1 MKLYTNITENCK
13 NTIERSS
20 RTFAASFSVGETK
33 YTDIKSLKILVPSA
47 FNGKVGIGGT
57 ISNSVEII
65 SGKIKLTSGTV
76 IKAYESVLLDSGEY
90 EDVPMGKYRI
100 TSAVTKDSL
109 TTIKAEGPLSTE
121 TGLGYFSNLEYPAT
135 TIQMLNEI
143 SDAINVP
150 IIVDGLEEIYI
161 DSKPEGY
168 TYREVIGYLAAV
180 HGTNA
185 AETRDGSI
193 ALKWYEHCEEDIF
206 TDRADSPDINNELFV
221 VGKLECTT
229 SSECIVR
236 GDGKTGIAINNPL
249 VTENIADII
258 WNKIGGFT
266 YRAATF
272 NVKLGNPCV
281 DIWDC
286 FSYKDDTVIATEL
299 QYVHDGGLQNVYK
312 SVGESETSAN
322 GAKGPV
328 TKQMERYWQEL
339 VFINEALVNKL
350 SVDQLDAVEAN
361 ITSAV
366 IGTIDGRYATFEYLS
381 SNYINTTVF
390 EAISGRVGT
399 LEANALTAD
408 SAVIKNL
415 ESEITKTNT
424 LIFGSGSG
432 TSIQTEFSNSVIAQ
446 LGDAQIKSAM
456 IENITTAQILAGDI
470 STNKHRIISDSGN
483 MILSDNTMQISDG
496 TRVRVQIG
504 KDASADY
511 NLYVW
516 DKAGNLMFDALG
528 LTESGITRQIIR
540 DDVVKDDANISA
552 SKLNIDSLFNVINED
567 GSNTLKSSKIYL
579 DDKGQTL
586 DVAFLAMSTNVSDL
600 QTTQASQGTQ
610 ISTIQGQITSKIWQE
625 DINTAVDDVEGNV
638 SALSTQYTTLSQSVS
653 GISIAVG
660 NHTSQIG
667 GLETRAES
675 AETNYA
681 QLSDKFNWIVA
692 SGTSATDFTLTD
704 RMATLTAQYINL
716 NGLVKFSGLASD
728 AQAEINTAKNN
739 ASSAL
744 ATANTANTNAAN
756 AVSTANNAL
765 AGANSSV
772 KSITI
777 HYLATSASSGVT
789 TSTSGWTTTPQE
801 ITSTKKYLWTYQ
813 TITTVSGSTTNTTPV
828 ISGVYGDKGAT
839 GSTGATGN
847 GISKVVSLYYL
858 KSNTTAPSA
867 PTSAVTSTSTSTGV
881 WTTAIPTY
889 VRGYTYFTCMQTL
902 YTSGKYGWSAVVA
915 DNAFTNANKIA
926 VTANTTA
933 SNALSTANAVD
944 STIANWC
951 YNNDRTYIN
960 GGKIYTGTIAA
971 KQINVSDLFAQN
983 ITATGTITGATLNGA
998 TLNGGQIYL
1007 EGSEAIGSAK
1017 FRITDQSAGRY
1028 TLVFPNGIRCFN
1040 AQGETTAM
1048 LIGGFGIAL
1057 YDYEEDGTTLR
1068 SRSYISTYDIET
1080 PKISTKKVSATETI
1094 TAGGEIISTSAN
1106 AFRCAYG
1113 SYGAILRV
1121 DGVNFY
1127 ILLTNQGEAETGA
1140 WNSFRPL
1147 TINLASGTVQF
1158 GHDVAFSSNARIANS
1173 RSFAAYGT
1181 NGTAY
1186 SLAKMTSDNII
1197 QYGNGSPRTQI
1208 MSTSRIDFLTGGVTS
1223 TSSRG
1228 ISITYDNGYPYL
1240 RPTLN
1245 GQAYLGS
1252 SSLRWAGIFSTT
1264 SVSVSSDRRLK
1275 SDINNLDDR
1284 YLALAKVL
1292 SAKSYFLNMLNDDKR
1307 HVGYIAQDVEQAM
1320 LSVGLTAQD
1329 CGFVSKD
1336 WVEREDYTG
1345 YEYSLN
1351 YEEIHTMC
1359 IASLQ
1364 REMNELKEELLIAK
1378 AKIEYLQLQQP
1389 GT

>member
-312 SVGESETSAN
+312 SVGESEASAN

-399 LEANALTAD
+399 LEANQLTVSALDARYATIENFNAATARISTLEANQLTVSGLKAD
-408 SAVIKNL
+408 FADIALSNVAVENVGKLFADVGLITSATIQNGHITGYLDSVEVNANSVTAGTLSVDRLVFRGSDKSIVYELNNITGALQAVQGDTLNGEILTDRSITVDKIVAKSITANEIAAGTIAATELNVSNIFSNSAVIN
-415 ESEITKTNT
+415 
-424 LIFGSGSG
+424 
-432 TSIQTEFSNSVIAQ
+432 
-446 LGDAQIKSAM
+446 
-456 IENITTAQILAGDI
+456 
-470 STNKHRIISDSGN
+470 
-483 MILSDNTMQISDG
+483 
-496 TRVRVQIG
+496 
-504 KDASADY
+504 
-511 NLYVW
+511 
-516 DKAGNLMFDALG
+516 
-528 LTESGITRQIIR
+528 
-540 DDVVKDDANISA
+540 
-552 SKLNIDSLFNVINED
+552 
-567 GSNTLKSSKIYL
+567 
-579 DDKGQTL
+579 
-586 DVAFLAMSTNVSDL
+586 
-600 QTTQASQGTQ
+600 
-610 ISTIQGQITSKIWQE
+610 
-625 DINTAVDDVEGNV
+625 
-638 SALSTQYTTLSQSVS
+638 
-653 GISIAVG
+653 
-660 NHTSQIG
+660 
-667 GLETRAES
+667 
-675 AETNYA
+675 
-681 QLSDKFNWIVA
+681 
-692 SGTSATDFTLTD
+692 
-704 RMATLTAQYINL
+704 TLTAQEAFINAIST
-716 NGLVKFSGLASD
+716 NSIVVGASND
-728 AQAEINTAKNN
+728 AA
-739 ASSAL
+739 SAL
-744 ATANTANTNAAN
+744 ATANAANSNAA
-756 AVSTANNAL
+756 NAL
-765 AGANSSV
+765 AGANRSV
-772 KSITI
+772 KSITL
-777 HYLATSASSGVT
+777 HYLATSSSSGVT
-789 TSTSGWTTTPQE
+789 TSTSGWTTIPQE

-839 GSTGATGN
+839 GSTGN
-847 GISKVVSLYYL
+847 GISKVVPLYYL

-915 DNAFTNANKIA
+915 DNALTNANS
-926 VTANTTA
+926 TANSANTNA
-933 SNALSTANAVD
+933 SNALSTANSAN
-944 STIANWC
+944 SIIASWC
-951 YNNDRTYIN
+951 YNNNTTYIN
-960 GGKIYTGTIAA
+960 GGKIYAGTITASQIAA
-971 KQINVSDLFAQN
+971 GTITADKINITDLFSKN
-983 ITATGTITGATLNGA
+983 ITATGTITGISLVLTSDGDEISKLKLQSNSGAYAQLNPVGFRYYNA
-998 TLNGGQIYL
+998 SGQIRAFL
-1007 EGSEAIGSAK
+1007 NPAIGFWLRSYDENGEIEYESHISSLGIISSNK
-1017 FRITDQSAGRY
+1017 LSAG
-1028 TLVFPNGIRCFN
+1028 TSGISS
-1040 AQGETTAM
+1040 Q
-1048 LIGGFGIAL
+1048 
-1057 YDYEEDGTTLR
+1057 
-1068 SRSYISTYDIET
+1068 
-1080 PKISTKKVSATETI
+1080 
-1094 TAGGEIISTSAN
+1094 GEIISTSAN
-1106 AFRCAYG
+1106 ALRVVYG
-1113 SYGAILRV
+1113 SYGAFLRN
-1121 DGVNFY
+1121 DGTNTYLLLTAAGNQYGGWNSLRPFY
-1127 ILLTNQGEAETGA
+1127 ISNSTGA
-1140 WNSFRPL
+1140 VTMGHAVSIGGNL
-1147 TINLASGTVQF
+1147 T
-1158 GHDVAFSSNARIANS
+1158 AN
-1173 RSFAAYGT
+1173 GVILP
-1181 NGTAY
+1181 NNY
-1186 SLAKMTSDNII
+1186 SLYAKNTSGANCSIAVMGSDNIVKF
-1197 QYGNGSPRTQI
+1197 GVGSPRTYL
-1208 MSTSRIDFLTGGVTS
+1208 MSSGRLDFLPYGAASTSNNAL
-1223 TSSRG
+1223 
-1228 ISITYDNGYPYL
+1228 SITNDGSSATLCL
-1240 RPTLN
+1240 RPTFN
-1245 GQAYLGS
+1245 GVADLGN
-1252 SSLRWAGIFSTT
+1252 STYRIGKLYCVNST
-1264 SVSVSSDRRLK
+1264 SISSDRRLK
-1275 SDINNLDDR
+1275 NTINNLNER
-1284 YLALAKVL
+1284 YMAMAKMIT
-1292 SAKSYFLNMLNDDKR
+1292 AKSYFLNASNDGKKR
-1307 HVGYIAQDVEQAM
+1307 IGYIAQDVEQAM
-1320 LSVGLTAQD
+1320 LSAGLALNE
-1329 CGFVSKD
+1329 CGFIEKG
-1336 WVEREDYTG
+1336 WIEREDYTG

-1351 YEEIHTMC
+1351 YDEIHTMC

-1364 REMNELKEELLIAK
+1364 KEVEELKTELLIAK
-1378 AKIEYLQLQQP
+1378 SKIEYLLQLQQP
-1389 GT
+1389 GTYAPG

>member
-399 LEANALTAD
+399 LEANQLTVSALDARYATIEHFNAATARISTLEANQLTVSGLKAD
-408 SAVIKNL
+408 FADIALSNVAVENVGKLFADVGLITSATIQNGHITGYLDSVEVNANSVTAGTLSVDRLVFRGSDKSIVYELNNITGALQAVQGDTLNGEILTDRSITVDKIVAKSITANEIAAGTIAATELNVSNIFSNSAVIN
-415 ESEITKTNT
+415 
-424 LIFGSGSG
+424 
-432 TSIQTEFSNSVIAQ
+432 
-446 LGDAQIKSAM
+446 
-456 IENITTAQILAGDI
+456 
-470 STNKHRIISDSGN
+470 
-483 MILSDNTMQISDG
+483 
-496 TRVRVQIG
+496 
-504 KDASADY
+504 
-511 NLYVW
+511 
-516 DKAGNLMFDALG
+516 
-528 LTESGITRQIIR
+528 
-540 DDVVKDDANISA
+540 
-552 SKLNIDSLFNVINED
+552 
-567 GSNTLKSSKIYL
+567 
-579 DDKGQTL
+579 
-586 DVAFLAMSTNVSDL
+586 
-600 QTTQASQGTQ
+600 
-610 ISTIQGQITSKIWQE
+610 
-625 DINTAVDDVEGNV
+625 
-638 SALSTQYTTLSQSVS
+638 
-653 GISIAVG
+653 
-660 NHTSQIG
+660 
-667 GLETRAES
+667 
-675 AETNYA
+675 
-681 QLSDKFNWIVA
+681 
-692 SGTSATDFTLTD
+692 
-704 RMATLTAQYINL
+704 TLTAQEAFINAIST
-716 NGLVKFSGLASD
+716 NSIVVGASND
-728 AQAEINTAKNN
+728 AA
-739 ASSAL
+739 SAL
-744 ATANTANTNAAN
+744 ATANAANSNAA
-756 AVSTANNAL
+756 NAL

-789 TSTSGWTTTPQE
+789 TSTSGWTTTPQK

-813 TITTVSGSTTNTTPV
+813 TITAVSGSRMNTTPV

-847 GISKVVSLYYL
+847 GISKVVPLYYL

-867 PTSAVTSTSTSTGV
+867 PTSAVTSTSTSSGV

-915 DNAFTNANKIA
+915 DNALTNANS
-926 VTANTTA
+926 TANSANTNA
-933 SNALSTANAVD
+933 SNALSTANSAN
-944 STIANWC
+944 SIIASWC
-951 YNNDRTYIN
+951 YNNNTTYIN
-960 GGKIYTGTIAA
+960 GGKIYAGTITASQIAA
-971 KQINVSDLFAQN
+971 GTITADKINITDLFSKN
-983 ITATGTITGATLNGA
+983 ITATGTISGATLE
-998 TLNGGQIYL
+998 GGRIS
-1007 EGSEAIGSAK
+1007 SEAGPLGEWVNICNGH
-1017 FRITDQSAGRY
+1017 
-1028 TLVFPNGIRCFN
+1028 VFTYNSDGDSLMDF
-1040 AQGETTAM
+1040 
-1048 LIGGFGIAL
+1048 GGNEILF
-1057 YDYEEDGTTLR
+1057 Y
-1068 SRSYISTYDIET
+1068 
-1080 PKISTKKVSATETI
+1080 STKYPERIVGCISSVYNEDAVMDTMTI
-1094 TAGGEIISTSAN
+1094 TADDLRIDLSYEAFYVYGGSKLLFAVSPEQNESWFNTDVYIYGADLNVSKSVYANKLVSRGNNTVDYCLHAGGKTLLEDETISISAN

-1113 SYGAILRV
+1113 SYGAILRA
-1121 DGVNFY
+1121 DGANFY

-1173 RSFAAYGT
+1173 RSFSAYGT

-1351 YEEIHTMC
+1351 YDEIHTMC

-1364 REMNELKEELLIAK
+1364 KEVEELKTELLIAK

-1389 GT
+1389 GA